1 MLIECKLSER
11 ESLSALVEPL
21 PGRCIMELKVVR
33 NDSRLTHIALAGKL
47 DVAGEQAIGDQFRN
61 LVESYQT
68 SFLVDMSQVTYLASL
83 GIRLLFAGA
92 KSLAAQGNRMVVVS
106 PQPMVEETLLNSGTA
121 KVITIARDEA
131 QALELIS
138 L

>member
-1 MLIECKLSER
+1 
-11 ESLSALVEPL
+11 
-21 PGRCIMELKVVR
+21 MELKVVR

-92 KSLAAQGNRMVVVS
+92 KSVASQGNKMVVVN

-121 KVITIARDEA
+121 KVIAIARDEA
-131 QALELIS
+131 QAMELIS